1 MLAFG
6 GAVIVSVPAP
16 FVKDSEIIRWSMSKA
31 CVLAPLRTSAT
42 EAMLV
47 AFGVLTWKLPP

>member
-31 CVLAPLRTSAT
+31 CVLAPLRMSAT
-42 EAMLV
+42 EAMLA